1 METNEIKKLENLK
14 KLIFPYF
21 STLKSVNDKKGAYT
35 AKIELSNHYELGCVI
50 TNMLKMCVLALDQD
64 AHKISETG
72 KDTSI
77 NVGLVLEVVLQMF
90 PMDEFELLSEI
101 GEQVY

>member
-1 METNEIKKLENLK
+1 METNEIKKWENLK

-21 STLKSVNDKKGAYT
+21 STLKSVNDEKGVYT
-35 AKIELSNHYELGCVI
+35 TKIELSNHYELGCVI
-50 TNMLKMCVLALDQD
+50 VNMLKMCVLALDQ
-64 AHKISETG
+64 HTYEISETG

>member
-1 METNEIKKLENLK
+1 
-14 KLIFPYF
+14 
-21 STLKSVNDKKGAYT
+21 
-35 AKIELSNHYELGCVI
+35 
-50 TNMLKMCVLALDQD
+50 MLKMCVLALDQD

-90 PMDEFELLSEI
+90 PIDEFELLSEI